1 MHSEVRLE
9 VLHPQSGLAK
19 IVEMG
24 EDEGFLTGVLALKTS
39 IGEEKST
46 ERKNKSNSVLHWW
59 ETGPLPAP
67 EDLSQDISVNITS

>member
-1 MHSEVRLE
+1 MRSEVRLK

-24 EDEGFLTGVLALKTS
+24 EDEGFLAGVLALKTS

-46 ERKNKSNSVLHWW
+46 KRKNKSNSILH
-59 ETGPLPAP
+59 
-67 EDLSQDISVNITS
+67 

>member
-46 ERKNKSNSVLHWW
+46 ERKNKSNSVLH
-59 ETGPLPAP
+59 
-67 EDLSQDISVNITS
+67 